1 MHLDFPNQFPITATT
16 HGQPVDW
23 KRPVEQKNG
32 GNKNHTFNI
41 AMQSNKKEVS
51 VLEGL
56 KS

>member
-41 AMQSNKKEVS
+41 TMQSNKKEVS